1 MLVAC
6 ASVALWLHGGP
17 AAADDPQADGPLK
30 RVLILQSYGSDFAPF
45 NTLSSSFRSEL
56 ALRLPEQVEFHEVS
70 VQGTGASDPTTEN
83 ALADY
88 LTALSAVRRPDLV
101 VAIGGQAARFAL
113 ARRQQLFPATPVLF
127 AAMDQRLLPAGALTA
142 DDAAVPG
149 RHNFTA
155 AVENILQVLPETQ
168 TVAVIIGSSP
178 LERFWRAELGRELQ
192 PFENRVRFLWWDDL
206 SASEI
211 LLRAAD
217 LAPRSA
223 ILYTLFLVDGAGIPH
238 ANQAILAELHEV
250 AAAPIFGLFDTQLGQ
265 GIVGGPLM
273 SIATLCHL
281 SVDAAANLL
290 RGEPPVNNRFPAV
303 TPGAPVFDWRELQ
316 RWSIRAR
323 DLPPGSTVLFQP
335 PPTWVQYRWPI
346 LGALSIMAILT
357 GLVIGL
363 LVQQA
368 RRRVAEHEVRALSRR
383 LLTASEDERRWLA
396 RELHDDLAQRLARLA
411 IDVARFERA
420 DSLAAGGVGLA
431 AMRGEIVSMSSDV
444 HALSR
449 RLHPSLLDNLG
460 LEEALRAEV
469 ERFSDAESIAVEL
482 RLEELQKK
490 PSPDAALCLYRV
502 TQEALRNV
510 VRHARADRVEISLRE
525 TAGGCELEIRDNG
538 VGFDPVKPRSG
549 PGLGHASMRE
559 RVHLVGG
566 RLAIRSVPHHGTAV
580 AAWVPLG
587 DGDA

>member
-1 MLVAC
+1 VLVAC
-6 ASVALWLHGGP
+6 ASVALCLHGGP
-17 AAADDPQADGPLK
+17 AAADEPRAGSALN
-30 RVLILQSYGSDFAPF
+30 RVLILQSFGSDFAPY
-45 NTLSSSFRSEL
+45 NVLSASFRSEL
-56 ALRLPEQVEFHEVS
+56 PHALGERVEFHEVS
-70 VQGTGASDPTTEN
+70 VQGTNTSDPVLED
-83 ALADY
+83 ALVGY
-88 LTALSAVRRPDLV
+88 LTALSAERRPDLV

-113 ARRQQLFPATPVLF
+113 SRRDVFPATPVLF
-127 AAMDQRLLPAGALTA
+127 SGVDQRLVRPGALT
-142 DDAAVPG
+142 DNDAAVPVA
-149 RHNFTA
+149 NDVAA
-155 AVENILQVLPETQ
+155 AVENILQVLPQTE
-168 TVAVIIGSSP
+168 TVAVILGKSP
-178 LERFWRAELGRELQ
+178 LERFWRAELGRELE
-192 PFENRVRFLWWDDL
+192 PLERRVRLLWWDGL
-206 SASEI
+206 PGRELPA
-211 LLRAAD
+211 RAAA
-217 LAPRSA
+217 LPPRSA
-223 ILYTLFLVDGAGIPH
+223 ILYVLFHVDAAGVPH
-238 ANQAILAELHEV
+238 ASPSILTTLHDT
-250 AAAPIFGLFDTQLGQ
+250 ASAPIFGLFDTQLGQ
-265 GIVGGPLM
+265 GIVGGPLVPIGTV
-273 SIATLCHL
+273 SRL
-281 SVDAAANLL
+281 SVEAATSIL
-290 RGEPPVNNRFPAV
+290 RGGQPAQSRYPAV
-303 TPGAPVFDWRELQ
+303 PPGTPAYDWRELD
-316 RWSIRAR
+316 RWGIRAR

-346 LGALSIMAILT
+346 LGALSIMAILA

-363 LVQQA
+363 VVQQA

-411 IDVARFERA
+411 IDVARSERA
-420 DSLAAGGVGLA
+420 DSLAASGVGLA
-431 AMRGEIVSMSSDV
+431 AVRGEIVSMSSDV

-482 RLEELQKK
+482 RLEELQKR

-502 TQEALRNV
+502 AQEALRNV
-510 VRHARADRVEISLRE
+510 VRHARANRVEISLRE

-566 RLAIRSVPHHGTAV
+566 RLAIRSVPHRGTAV

-587 DGDA
+587 GGDE